1 MFGSVGAPELI
12 LIFIL
17 ALLVFGPRKLPEL
30 GRALGRGINEF
41 RKATS
46 ELRTTLEKEMAVE
59 ENASEYAGRSSEAR
73 PAVPPAPEPDG
84 GGNGGPGSS
93 S

>member
-30 GRALGRGINEF
+30 GRALGKGINEF

-46 ELRTTLEKEMAVE
+46 ELKTTLEKEMAVE
-59 ENASEYAGRSSEAR
+59 ETPSEYAGRSSETR

-84 GGNGGPGSS
+84 GGDGGPGSS